1 MEKLMDNGAL
11 DVFWTPIYMKKGR
24 PAYMLSVI
32 TKEELK
38 DKLTNIIFEETKTL
52 GIREK
57 IMERNILDRDFVRLK
72 TDYGEVLF
80 KKIKNKKDNLTVE
93 YEEAKKI
100 AKENDISLI
109 EVYDYLKSIIRNYEE
124 DGHE

>member
-38 DKLTNIIFEETKTL
+38 EKLTNIIFEETKTL

-57 IMERNILDRDFVRLK
+57 IMERKTLDRDFVRLK
-72 TDYGEVLF
+72 TIYGEVVF
-80 KKIKNKKDNLTVE
+80 KKIKNNKEELTVE

-109 EVYDYLKSIIRNYEE
+109 EVYDYFKSVIKDYEG